1 MQGKVRTTLV
11 TVRKQGIKFGCT
23 AVHVGFNVILHI
35 CQCKWDSK
43 ILEKAMGCLFCGQ
56 NGSFLSV
63 LGCYLCIWD
72 VSWLN
77 VRTVHIVRDTMVKNA
92 CLHTDAGQKW
102 VTIVMFPLH
111 LGEVPLCLVTSC
123 ISSHFCHIPFCCNLL
138 PNLENALVVAR
149 WYAMKTTPRH
159 HMSHQIGSGRK
170 SLAGEAYFWGVTI
183 ARLSWQW
190 YFAQFGTQLIVLL
203 QCVLWLVWRCCKLK
217 WMVALPPVHPPAL
230 ANQPIARQTCGCVVR
245 CHEFLKP
252 IGTCSTS
259 LYDS

>member
-11 TVRKQGIKFGCT
+11 TVRKQGIKFGCP

-43 ILEKAMGCLFCGQ
+43 ILENAMGCLFCGQ

-123 ISSHFCHIPFCCNLL
+123 ISSHFCHIPFYCNLL
-138 PNLENALVVAR
+138 PNLENTLVVAR
-149 WYAMKTTPRH
+149 WYAMKTTSQNDTPS
-159 HMSHQIGSGRK
+159 SHVSSDWIRKKIACWGSLFLGCHNCSSVLTMILCPIWHAAHCVASMR
-170 SLAGEAYFWGVTI
+170 SL
-183 ARLSWQW
+183 
-190 YFAQFGTQLIVLL
+190 
-203 QCVLWLVWRCCKLK
+203 
-217 WMVALPPVHPPAL
+217 
-230 ANQPIARQTCGCVVR
+230 
-245 CHEFLKP
+245 
-252 IGTCSTS
+252 TS
-259 LYDS
+259 LTLL